1 MRLGDEAEKV
11 VVNAD
16 GRRDGL
22 DGEMAALLNF
32 VRDNR
37 AESELTRELRD
48 AVLEAIEH
56 KEWRDEYMTFRM
68 KLNEE
73 REEGREEGRKEG
85 RKEGETKLGELIAK
99 LLELGRSDD
108 AAVAATDGAE
118 RKRLY
123 EEFGIV

>member
-16 GRRDGL
+16 GSRDGL

-85 RKEGETKLGELIAK
+85 ETKLGELIAK

>member
-16 GRRDGL
+16 GSRDGL

-37 AESELTRELRD
+37 AESELTRELQD

-73 REEGREEGRKEG
+73 REEGRKEG